1 MNRNTS
7 KENQAMTDTNH
18 RAQAQRNDGP
28 LSGVRVIDLTTVG
41 MGPYATQIFGDMGAD
56 VIKVEPPER
65 DIFRHALPTRSPR
78 MGAPFMN
85 FNRNKPSVCLDIK
98 QADDRQ
104 ALFDLVKDRSEEHT
118 SELQSLM
125 RISYAVFC
133 LKKK

>member
-1 MNRNTS
+1 
-7 KENQAMTDTNH
+7 
-18 RAQAQRNDGP
+18 
-28 LSGVRVIDLTTVG
+28 

-56 VIKVEPPER
+56 VIKVEPPEG

-85 FNRNKPSVCLDIK
+85 FNRNKRSVCLDIK

-133 LKKK
+133 LTTKTKLIKRRLMMPSAAENHRRTSSHKTERHV